1 MSNLDTAANTL
12 ITSESFKDELTKL
25 ATGDDSKTKRWLKN
39 IAIIAAAPAIGFGL
53 GRYAMYPV
61 TRALVSKTGRKFIRS
76 HPKTSKALAYGLPA
90 AAGGAARP
98 RSRQEVAR
106 GRGSVALLRH
116 AHREACRDPAN
127 HGTR

>member
-90 AAGGAARP
+90 AAGGAAGLGTLYHGLQWAAHKQSMEP
-98 RSRQEVAR
+98 KKGKVNANPAR
-106 GRGSVALLRH
+106 
-116 AHREACRDPAN
+116 
-127 HGTR
+127 